1 MGLDDGRSPRI
12 EDEAIK
18 MKLTK
23 SQLKKIIKEEIEE
36 VDSAMPY
43 TGPDSIKEE
52 IATLDRVYDQ
62 IRTATQAVPED
73 ESAMK
78 GLWHLEQAIDLLSRW
93 G

>member
-1 MGLDDGRSPRI
+1 
-12 EDEAIK
+12 

-23 SQLKKIIKEEIEE
+23 QQLKQIIKEEIEG

-43 TGPDSIKEE
+43 TGPVSFKEE
-52 IATLDRVYDQ
+52 VATLDRVYDQ

-73 ESAMK
+73 ENAMK

>member
-1 MGLDDGRSPRI
+1 MWKGATI
-12 EDEAIK
+12 VKI
-18 MKLTK
+18 TK
-23 SQLKKIIKEEIEE
+23 RQLKKIIKEEIEG

-52 IATLDRVYDQ
+52 IAMLDRVYDQ

-73 ESAMK
+73 ENAMK

>member
-1 MGLDDGRSPRI
+1 MRI
-12 EDEAIK
+12 
-18 MKLTK
+18 TK
-23 SQLKKIIKEEIEE
+23 RQLKKIIKEEIEG

-62 IRTATQAVPED
+62 IRTATQAAPED
-73 ESAMK
+73 ENAMK

-93 G
+93 GLI

>member
-1 MGLDDGRSPRI
+1 
-12 EDEAIK
+12 
-18 MKLTK
+18 MKITK
-23 SQLKKIIKEEIEE
+23 RQLKKIIKEEIEG

-43 TGPDSIKEE
+43 TGPVSFKEE
-52 IATLDRVYDQ
+52 VATLDRVYDQ

-73 ESAMK
+73 ENAMK